1 VTDSGID
8 DFAPAK
14 DLTTNPVHASVVDVS
29 DVRYVA
35 KITFSIVFGQCRR
48 GVGPSVG
55 KKRFSTSEKNKLE
68 CLSPVKPSLVF
79 ET

>member
-1 VTDSGID
+1 MTDSGID
-8 DFAPAK
+8 DFVPAK

-35 KITFSIVFGQCRR
+35 KITFSIVFGQCRL

-55 KKRFSTSEKNKLE
+55 KRFLTSEINKLE
-68 CLSPVKPSLVF
+68 CLSLFKPSLLF

>member
-8 DFAPAK
+8 DFVPAK

-35 KITFSIVFGQCRR
+35 KITFSIVLGQCRR

-55 KKRFSTSEKNKLE
+55 KRFSTSEINKLE
-68 CLSPVKPSLVF
+68 CLSPVKPSLLF